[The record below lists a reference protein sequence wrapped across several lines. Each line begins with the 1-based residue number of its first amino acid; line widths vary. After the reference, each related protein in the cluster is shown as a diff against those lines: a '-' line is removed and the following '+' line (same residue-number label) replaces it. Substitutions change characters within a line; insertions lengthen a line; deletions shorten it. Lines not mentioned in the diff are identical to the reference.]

1 MGHQDAPLSY
11 EELLH
16 AFKDALNRVLS
27 GAVLPPTFA
36 TFDLTLT
43 LCLLDIAHAVR
54 QGRRTQGLVAR
65 ACEAFAVYA
74 ADEAAAQPSSW
85 ARRPKLVT

>member
-1 MGHQDAPLSY
+1 MEHQDAPLPY

-27 GAVLPPTFA
+27 GAVLAPTSA
-36 TFDLTLT
+36 RFDLTLT

-54 QGRRTQGLVAR
+54 QGRQTQNLVAR

-74 ADEAAAQPSSW
+74 ADEAAAPSIAS
-85 ARRPKLVT
+85 RRPKLVT